1 MDLNCDVCHAKYEIE
16 LVDCEKSNNFSYC
29 CIFCGKKLLEMNE
42 KKEFLP
48 KSILHFPIPQIAL
61 PGLIYSQI
69 NKFLEEYKKLFKEI
83 SLKKGQATS
92 SLDISLDDNDFVPS
106 NGWNYIQLEGLIDEK
121 NKTEKKFI
129 EDYFKSPNMV
139 LRIYF
144 LHNSKQV
151 QIPNIMIPYALRHKG
166 IGKHIISLI
175 YDVCKVFGYRLFI
188 VQMVDSF
195 YNRLLKRRALM
206 IDEDSVEITD
216 DTKLD

>member
-16 LVDCEKSNNFSYC
+16 LVDCEKINNFSYS
-29 CIFCGKKLLEMNE
+29 CIFCGKKLFEMNE

-48 KSILHFPIPQIAL
+48 KNILHFPIPQIAL
-61 PGLIYSQI
+61 PGLIYSAI
-69 NKFLEEYKKLFKEI
+69 NKFMEGYKELFKEI
-83 SLKKGQATS
+83 SIKKGQATS
-92 SLDISLDDNDFVPS
+92 SLDISLDDDDSVPS
-106 NGWNYIQLEGLIDEK
+106 KGWNYIQLEGLIDEK
-121 NKTEKKFI
+121 YETEKKPI
-129 EDYFKSPNMV
+129 EDYFKNPGMV

-144 LHNSKQV
+144 LHNSKQI

-175 YDVCKVFGYRLFI
+175 YDVCNTFGYRLFI
-188 VQMVDSF
+188 VQMVDGF
-195 YNRLLKRRALM
+195 YNRLLKRGAMM